1 MSKFTATL
9 LPYQEV
15 GVSFIHDKKYCLIGD
30 EPGLGKTIQALKAC
44 HDKGL
49 KTLIICPAYLKRN
62 WIAEVTKFCK
72 FLEYEVVAY
81 SSHSP
86 FPTGFDA
93 VIVDESSYIKSLKAQ
108 RTMKVH
114 KYVHNNKP
122 QYLILLNG
130 SPIKNRVEELY
141 SQIVLVYPAITKQYP
156 SIWSFLNRFSNR
168 TVKRYGSQEYVS
180 YEGHRNIDELKSI
193 LQHCMIRR
201 KADAVLDLP
210 KINQKKVIVS
220 YAEDKKLQQ
229 AWDDY
234 IAGKGVKD
242 ATAKKD
248 SAIRKAGFTGQYV
261 LDLVSSGTYPVVV
274 FSCHPDAV
282 ESIFDDLAAKHI
294 RVRKVVGSTHMDQ
307 RSDIVNQLQAGD
319 IEVVVASLTAFNTG
333 WTGTKASNMVF
344 NDVHWVPEDNTQ
356 AAKRIHRIG
365 QDKPVFYHF
374 VVGSKVDDHIID
386 ANMGKKQLIQAVMN

>member
-1 MSKFTATL
+1 MSKFATTL
-9 LPYQEV
+9 LPYQEE
-15 GVSFIHDKKYCLIGD
+15 GVSFIHDKKYCIIGD
-30 EPGLGKTIQALKAC
+30 EPGLGKTVQALKAC
-44 HDKGL
+44 YDKGF

-62 WIAEVTKFCK
+62 WINEVTKFCK

-81 SSHSP
+81 SNSKP

-114 KYVHNNKP
+114 KYAAINKP

-141 SQIVLVYPAITKQYP
+141 SQVVLVYPAITKKYP
-156 SIWSFLNRFSNR
+156 SIWSFLNRFANR
-168 TVKRYGSQEYVS
+168 TVKRYGNQEYVS
-180 YEGHRNIDELKSI
+180 YEGHRNIDELKLI

-201 KADAVLDLP
+201 KADTVLDLP
-210 KINQKKVIVS
+210 KINQKKVVVS

-229 AWDDY
+229 AWNDY

-248 SAIRKAGFTGQYV
+248 SAIRKAGFTAQYV
-261 LDLVSSGTYPVVV
+261 LDLISSGTYPVVV

-294 RVRKVVGSTHMDQ
+294 RVRKVVGATPMDQ
-307 RSDIVNQLQAGD
+307 RSDIVKDLQAGD

-344 NDVHWVPEDNTQ
+344 NDVHWVPEDNVQ

-386 ANMGKKQLIQAVMN
+386 ANMGKKQLINAVMN